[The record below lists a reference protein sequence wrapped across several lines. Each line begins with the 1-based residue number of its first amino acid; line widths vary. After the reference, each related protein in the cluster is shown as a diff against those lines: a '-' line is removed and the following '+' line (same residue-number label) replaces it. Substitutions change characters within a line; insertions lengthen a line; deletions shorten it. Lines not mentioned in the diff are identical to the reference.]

1 MNGTEK
7 VGGEIKKQ
15 DQVVV
20 FELNGQLYAIPV
32 LKVKEITRML
42 KITRVPNSEF
52 YVEGIT
58 NLRGSLISVI
68 NLAKRLG
75 LQEKGYD
82 DNTRVIVLETGE
94 NESGI
99 IVDSV
104 KEVSTVDAEE
114 VESLKNTGQETKFLN
129 GVIKRGD
136 NIWLLLDVN
145 EILC

>member
-1 MNGTEK
+1 MNSTEK

-15 DQVVV
+15 EQVVV